1 MKPVKVLF
9 TCDVEC
15 LLGNS
20 GNASFPIYRPWP
32 VETMIWGRI
41 DGLDKEWGI
50 PLLMD
55 QLESRGMRGTFYV
68 SALQRTFHGDEA
80 LAEVARSIENRGHE
94 AGVHVHCAWKGF
106 SQTGQYDRSKNLHKK
121 DSINQHD
128 ETTQREVLKEAIDCL
143 KKWVGK
149 QPVSFRAG
157 NFGANQTTLRI
168 LSQLGIK
175 TDSSRNAAT
184 GSLNSLRIYN
194 MAVNAEGILEIPVTT
209 FEALRRPFRKLR
221 FIDPSNITITEAKN
235 IFEQIATMGIETLV
249 LVTHSFQYIAP
260 GHVSKPQLRPR
271 RRIVERVDRI
281 LDILAT
287 DPRFESYTM
296 RDLAFVEPNKES
308 RKDGLPSIPWW
319 MSAAGFIQSSCD
331 GLPSIP
337 ILQKIQTRFSR
348 NNK

>member
-55 QLESRGMRGTFYV
+55 QLECRGMRGTFYV

-128 ETTQREVLKEAIDCL
+128 ETTQRELLKEAIDCL

-157 NFGANQTTLRI
+157 NFGANQTTLRL

-184 GSLNSLRIYN
+184 GSLNSLGIYN
-194 MAVNAEGILEIPVTT
+194 MVVNTEDILEIPVTT

-249 LVTHSFQYIAP
+249 LVTHSFQYI
-260 GHVSKPQLRPR
+260 
-271 RRIVERVDRI
+271 VERVDRI

-296 RDLAFVEPNKES
+296 RDLAVVEPNKES

-319 MSAAGFIQSSCD
+319 MSAAGLIQSTCD
-331 GLPSIP
+331 GLPSFP
-337 ILQKIQTRFSR
+337 ILQKIRTGFSR
-348 NNK
+348 NNEN